1 MPRFKIVVAYDG
13 TDYVGW
19 QLQASGVSIQ
29 GLLEDA
35 LRALDERDVRVTG
48 AGRTDAGVHA
58 LGQVAS
64 FTIQRA
70 LTADAVVRAVNARLP
85 GAVRVLS
92 AEEAAETFHAR
103 SGATTKTYRYR
114 IWNGEVV
121 SPFERRYAWHV
132 AGALDVEAMRDA
144 ARLVEGR
151 HDFAAFQAAGGAV
164 RTTERVVFS
173 SQIDSRPE
181 GPHDGRLEGLHCDW
195 SRAGLQACLITY
207 EITGTGF
214 LRHMVRTLAGTLV
227 EVGRGRQPA
236 EWITTVL
243 ASRDRTTAGPT
254 APPEGLFLVRA
265 EYGDSLAAE
274 S

>member
-1 MPRFKIVVAYDG
+1 MPSFKITLAYDG

-19 QLQASGVSIQ
+19 QLQANGVSIQ

-35 LRALDERDVRVTG
+35 LRALDQRDVRVTG

-92 AEEAAETFHAR
+92 AEEVGETFHPR
-103 SGATTKTYRYR
+103 SGATMKTYRYR
-114 IWNGEVV
+114 IWNGEVA
-121 SPFERRYAWHV
+121 SPFERRYAWHQ
-132 AGALDVEAMRDA
+132 AGALDDEAMRAA
-144 ARLVEGR
+144 ARLAEGR
-151 HDFAAFQAAGGAV
+151 HDFAAFQAAGSELK
-164 RTTERVVFS
+164 TTEREVLV
-173 SQIDSRPE
+173 SRIADCGSRIADCGFP
-181 GPHDGRLEGLHCDW
+181 GTTSAIRIPHSAILE
-195 SRAGLQACLITY
+195 Y

-214 LRHMVRTLAGTLV
+214 LRHMVRTLVGTLV
-227 EVGRGRQPA
+227 EVGRGRQPV

-243 ASRDRTTAGPT
+243 ASRDRMKAGPT
-254 APPEGLFLVRA
+254 APPEGLFLV
-265 EYGDSLAAE
+265 
-274 S
+274 